1 MPENES
7 IFSPTDLLA
16 YDAWLES
23 IPISSTTG
31 WRWRQRGLIE
41 TINIYGRVYVS
52 RSAIQESLRR
62 AGRGE
67 FAKEHVTPKRRDTR

>member
-7 IFSPTDLLA
+7 ILSPTDLLA

-23 IPISSTTG
+23 IPISPATG
-31 WRWRQRGLIE
+31 WRWRKRGLIE

-52 RSAIQESLRR
+52 RSAIAEFERR
-62 AGRGE
+62 AAAGE
-67 FAKEHVTPKRRDTR
+67 FSRAHVTPKRRNTR